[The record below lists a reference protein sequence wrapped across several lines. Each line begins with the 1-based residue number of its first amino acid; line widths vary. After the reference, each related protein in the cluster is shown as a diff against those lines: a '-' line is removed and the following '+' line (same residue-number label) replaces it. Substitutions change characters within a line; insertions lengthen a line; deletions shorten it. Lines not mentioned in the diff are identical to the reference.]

1 MNLLTSLIAI
11 LILTLSALGIA
22 FSSWRMEI
30 GGLKKV
36 EWLRATGAKIV
47 VAPCANC
54 KKQLRELIQFHKLD
68 MEFAGLHD
76 VLGKVLVFEK
86 DP

>member
-1 MNLLTSLIAI
+1 VIAED
-11 LILTLSALGIA
+11 LHT
-22 FSSWRMEI
+22 WRMEV

-36 EWLRATGAKIV
+36 EQLRATKAKIV

-68 MEFAGLHD
+68 MELAGLHD
-76 VLGKVLVFEK
+76 VLGKALVFEK
-86 DP
+86 NP